1 MDVPQNRR
9 SGRSCCRSCHSNG
22 SCNCCH
28 VAVAFAAANVHFHFM
43 LHLAFTSRCALT
55 LVPCPRPQYRSPNIS
70 LLGLSL
76 SWAQEQRIHLV
87 ITWHLNGSGRYQ
99 SPVYLNS
106 SHMLLKTGSILQRC
120 PLGERQKTAPSPC
133 LSSPRRSW
141 TRTDCIPSRI
151 RRFNPFFVMS
161 SALKHTICL
170 SRERERETESPML
183 CVCSV
188 PHLELKETLRKTQSS
203 PVELPSFACVLLIF
217 QHFQEY
223 QQCLPYN
230 KHSVNALVFVFLFS
244 FFPRLSSFLSLSWLV
259 FSAI

>member
-70 LLGLSL
+70 LSHSL

-120 PLGERQKTAPSPC
+120 PLGERDRRQLPRFVYLLRVGLGLGLTAFLHASVD
-133 LSSPRRSW
+133 L
-141 TRTDCIPSRI
+141 I
-151 RRFNPFFVMS
+151 RF
-161 SALKHTICL
+161 
-170 SRERERETESPML
+170 
-183 CVCSV
+183 
-188 PHLELKETLRKTQSS
+188 
-203 PVELPSFACVLLIF
+203 LL
-217 QHFQEY
+217 
-223 QQCLPYN
+223 
-230 KHSVNALVFVFLFS
+230 
-244 FFPRLSSFLSLSWLV
+244 
-259 FSAI
+259 